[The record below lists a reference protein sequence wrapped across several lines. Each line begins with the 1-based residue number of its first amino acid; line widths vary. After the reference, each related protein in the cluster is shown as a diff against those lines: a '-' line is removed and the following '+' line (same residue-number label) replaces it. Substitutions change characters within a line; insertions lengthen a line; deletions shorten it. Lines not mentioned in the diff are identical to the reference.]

1 MIFDWIFSKPIFTLL
16 HWNYFYFLILDHPG
30 PLKVEIFLG
39 RETIQVEKTNE
50 IFKFKRDTILSISCQ
65 VTSDKDL
72 GNPKGTVQWFYGSSD
87 IAIEKNVNVSA
98 RLGSLYFLGLKKEDN
113 GSYICRIENIVER
126 QAQSIQLVV
135 LGEVSYISYLFKS
148 VPLNLAFNLSE
159 FKHIN

>member
-16 HWNYFYFLILDHPG
+16 YWNYFCFLILDHPG
-30 PLKVEIFLG
+30 SLKVEIFLG

-50 IFKFKRDTILSISCQ
+50 IFEFKRDTILSISCK

-98 RLGSLYFLGLKKEDN
+98 RLERLHFQGLKKEDN

-148 VPLNLAFNLSE
+148 VPLNLVSN
-159 FKHIN
+159 FKWI